1 MSSEVVRAA
10 MWGRHSPRVIWR
22 ALRLDRPLPSALPLL
37 LLSLRT
43 TLPGRRR
50 RCCMYAGVEPCP
62 RPHDLDDA
70 VAMTYSDQVVNE
82 DVGGR

>member
-1 MSSEVVRAA
+1 
-10 MWGRHSPRVIWR
+10 
-22 ALRLDRPLPSALPLL
+22 
-37 LLSLRT
+37 
-43 TLPGRRR
+43 
-50 RCCMYAGVEPCP
+50 MYAGVEPCP